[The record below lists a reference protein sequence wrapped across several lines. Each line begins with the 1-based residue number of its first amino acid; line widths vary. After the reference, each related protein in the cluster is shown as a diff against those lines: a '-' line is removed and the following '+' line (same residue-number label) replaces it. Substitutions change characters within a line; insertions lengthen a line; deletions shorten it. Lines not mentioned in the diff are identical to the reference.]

1 VNHENL
7 RQTIETA
14 IQMAKAATEAAQ
26 ATTLSVV
33 KNSTTV
39 ELLLQTF
46 SPSLSSSIAKHL
58 ERSVLKCGQNTR
70 CRQTTIA
77 NGKSEEE
84 ENTYVMKN
92 KKVVKQNN
100 TTHWMLGFALLST
113 LLWRYGVVT
122 IRARFTDKLS
132 NTLGFFRGWVTDRC
146 KNNKL
151 QDEKNPL
158 H

>member
-92 KKVVKQNN
+92 KKVVKPNN
-100 TTHWMLGFALLST
+100 ITHWVLGFAFLCTPLEIWSCHN
-113 LLWRYGVVT
+113 RGKVYGQ
-122 IRARFTDKLS
+122 A
-132 NTLGFFRGWVTDRC
+132 
-146 KNNKL
+146 
-151 QDEKNPL
+151 
-158 H
+158 